1 MSEPNA
7 DRIVAC
13 VNACAGI
20 PAADQSASVYPAAV
34 VERLVEALR
43 NVHLLA
49 SDDAACDPDDAI
61 EHIRRASF
69 AAISEAEQS
78 AITPTAKDHKQCPS
92 PTTETATQY

>member
-1 MSEPNA
+1 MTER
-7 DRIVAC
+7 D
-13 VNACAGI
+13 
-20 PAADQSASVYPAAV
+20 DLSASVYHAAV
-34 VERLVEALR
+34 VERLLEALR

-49 SDDAACDPDDAI
+49 SDDAACDPDEAI

-78 AITPTAKDHKQCPS
+78 AITPTAKEPKQCPS